1 MNEMDHT
8 DYPRVLSATKLMG
21 NKVVNTA
28 GEQLGTVKELMIDLD
43 DGLIAYA
50 VLSFGG
56 FLGLGDKLFA
66 IPWEALTFNS
76 DDQTF
81 ILDVDKEVL
90 DDAPGFD
97 KDHWPDNAKY
107 EAGWLLGVYEYYG
120 YSPYW
125 MPDEYDD
132 EENFEEQTEDS
143 SEFLQK

>member
-1 MNEMDHT
+1 MNET
-8 DYPRVLSATKLMG
+8 NRTEYPRVLSAATIMG
-21 NKVVNTA
+21 DKVVNTA
-28 GEQLGTVKELMIDLD
+28 GEQLGTIKELMIDLD

-56 FLGLGDKLFA
+56 FLGLGDKLFS
-66 IPWEALTFNS
+66 IPWEALALNPE
-76 DDQTF
+76 DHTF

-125 MPDEYDD
+125 MPDED
-132 EENFEEQTEDS
+132 EGFEEQTEDS
-143 SEFLQK
+143 SELLQK

>member
-1 MNEMDHT
+1 MNEMNQT
-8 DYPRVLSATKLMG
+8 DYPRVLSGTKLMG

-90 DDAPGFD
+90 EDAPGFD

-120 YSPYW
+120 YSPY
-125 MPDEYDD
+125 
-132 EENFEEQTEDS
+132 
-143 SEFLQK
+143 

>member
-1 MNEMDHT
+1 MNEMNYT
-8 DYPRVLSATKLMG
+8 AYPRVLSATKIMG
-21 NKVVNTA
+21 TKVVNTA
-28 GEQLGTVKELMIDLD
+28 GEQLGIMKELMIDLD

-66 IPWEALTFNS
+66 IPWEALTLN
-76 DDQTF
+76 DEDHTF

-90 DDAPGFD
+90 KDAPGFD
-97 KDHWPDNAKY
+97 KEHWPDNAKY

-125 MPDEYDD
+125 MPDEESFQDQR
-132 EENFEEQTEDS
+132 ENS
-143 SEFLQK
+143 R

>member
-1 MNEMDHT
+1 MNEMNQT

-90 DDAPGFD
+90 EDAPGFD
-97 KDHWPDNAKY
+97 KDNWPDNAKY

-125 MPDEYDD
+125 MPVED
-132 EENFEEQTEDS
+132 EEDFEEQTEDS
-143 SEFLQK
+143 GEFLQK

>member
-1 MNEMDHT
+1 MNEMNHT

-28 GEQLGTVKELMIDLD
+28 GEQLGIVKELMIDLD
-43 DGLIAYA
+43 DGLVAYA

-76 DDQTF
+76 DNQTF

-90 DDAPGFD
+90 EDAPGFD

-125 MPDEYDD
+125 MPAEDD
-132 EENFEEQTEDS
+132 EDFEEQTEDS

>member
-1 MNEMDHT
+1 MNETNHT

-28 GEQLGTVKELMIDLD
+28 GEQLGTMKELMIDLD
-43 DGLIAYA
+43 DGLVAYA

-76 DDQTF
+76 DNQTF

-90 DDAPGFD
+90 EDAPGFD
-97 KDHWPDNAKY
+97 KDNWPDNAKY

-125 MPDEYDD
+125 MPAEDD
-132 EENFEEQTEDS
+132 EDFEEQTEDS
-143 SEFLQK
+143 SEFL

>member
-1 MNEMDHT
+1 MNQANHT
-8 DYPRVLSATKLMG
+8 DYPRVLSATTIMG
-21 NKVVNTA
+21 NNVVNTA
-28 GEQLGTVKELMIDLD
+28 GEQLGTMKELMIDLD
-43 DGLIAYA
+43 GGLIAYA

-66 IPWEALTFNS
+66 IPWEALTLNP

-97 KDHWPDNAKY
+97 KEHWPDNAKY

-125 MPDEYDD
+125 MPEED
-132 EENFEEQTEDS
+132 EEEGFEEQTEDS
-143 SEFLQK
+143 SELLQK